1 LLWGRRN
8 LRNEKFKKLNFSFD
22 INKQQAIIVITLIWL
37 NLYFKTMTDIKQ
49 KKENVKM
56 HLKDLR
62 QNLKKMHLAV
72 TQDLTLPQPDEVKKL
87 MYKMDQLLNLIETK

>member
-1 LLWGRRN
+1 
-8 LRNEKFKKLNFSFD
+8 
-22 INKQQAIIVITLIWL
+22 
-37 NLYFKTMTDIKQ
+37 MTDIKE

-72 TQDLTLPQPDEVKKL
+72 TEELILPQPGEIKIL
-87 MYKMDQLLNLIETK
+87 MNKMDQLLKVIESK

>member
-1 LLWGRRN
+1 
-8 LRNEKFKKLNFSFD
+8 
-22 INKQQAIIVITLIWL
+22 
-37 NLYFKTMTDIKQ
+37 MTDITQ

-72 TQDLTLPQPDEVKKL
+72 TEDLILPQPDEVKNL
-87 MYKMDQLLNLIETK
+87 MNKMDQLLKLIESK